1 MKDDV
6 ANKNSQVNGGYP
18 LHSFEDVEASYYVY
32 ISNEQDRALIRKAY
46 EYILK
51 KHEGQ
56 FRKSGEPYYHHLV
69 EVAYILTTLR
79 CGPVTIIS
87 GLLHDVVEDT
97 NTSLKEIESLFGK
110 EVAKIVE
117 ALTKIQSLKLSR
129 ISKEDFEAEDH
140 MKIFL
145 GMAQD
150 VRVIIVKLADRLHNM
165 RTLESLDEE
174 RQQTIS
180 RETLDVFVPIAHRLG
195 INFIKSELEDLAL
208 KHLEKEKYEE
218 ISKLLSNRFKTRKKS
233 LESLAKRIAD
243 ILFENKIPFEI
254 KTRIKSI
261 FSIYEKMYHSGKTF
275 DEIYDVLALRI
286 ITKTELQCYEIL
298 GLIHQTYRPIPG
310 RFKDYIAM
318 PKPNLYQSLHTS
330 IVSGDGNIYE
340 VQIRTEEM
348 DEVAES
354 GVAAHW
360 AYKEGY
366 YNSQK
371 EQREIENQLHW
382 FRDFVSMSSSNLDS
396 DAQEYME
403 SLTSDI
409 FGANV
414 YVFTP
419 KGKVV
424 ELPRGATCLD
434 FAFRIHTKVGET
446 TVGALINNVMVPLNT
461 KLKTG
466 DVVEIKTSKN
476 AAGPN
481 EKWLDFVVSHNAKSR
496 IRKYLYKKNA
506 TFMRQENIIK
516 GKNICVDAFRDR
528 GLNTEAEVLK
538 LIDKKEVLNHFNQE
552 DLDSLF
558 LAVANKEIIPSQI
571 IDYLG
576 LKKLTSLPNFK
587 NTNKTNLSGD
597 NCPVY
602 CKGVGKIMINLASCC
617 NPIPGDQI
625 VGFITRGKGISVH
638 RINCPNI
645 ANEKLRLV
653 DVYWKD
659 DLKFKNYQVD
669 LILEASDRN
678 SLLNDVMGVIASQS
692 ISLTAINAKVN
703 TQTLIATITATIHVE
718 SATKLQNLFNAL
730 LALKGVISVSRVI
743 H

>member
-1 MKDDV
+1 MDD
-6 ANKNSQVNGGYP
+6 AQLETTTALINGGYP
-18 LHSFEDVEASYYVY
+18 LHSFEDVQSLYEVY
-32 ISNEQDRALIRKAY
+32 ISNQNDRDKIKKAY
-46 EYILK
+46 DYILE
-51 KHEGQ
+51 KHKNQ
-56 FRKSGEPYYHHLV
+56 FRRSGEPYYHHLV
-69 EVAYILTTLR
+69 EVAYILASLQ
-79 CGPVTIIS
+79 CGPVTLCA

-97 NTSLKEIESLFGK
+97 NTPLKEIENLFGK
-110 EVAKIVE
+110 DVAKIVDS
-117 ALTKIQSLKLSR
+117 LTKIQRLKLSR
-129 ISKEDFEAEDH
+129 ISKEEFEAADH

-165 RTLESLDEE
+165 RTLEALSKE
-174 RQQTIS
+174 RQQIIS

-195 INFIKSELEDLAL
+195 INIIKSELEDLAL
-208 KHLEKEKYEE
+208 KYLEPDKYLE
-218 ISKLLSNRFKTRKKS
+218 ISKLLSNRFKLRKKS
-233 LESLAKRIAD
+233 LDSLAKRIAD
-243 ILFENKIPFEI
+243 ILFEHNIPFDI

-261 FSIYEKMYHSGKTF
+261 FSIYEKMYHKGKKF

-318 PKPNLYQSLHTS
+318 PKPNMYQSLHTC

-340 VQIRTEEM
+340 VQIRTDKM

-360 AYKEGY
+360 AYKEGS

-382 FRDFVSMSSSNLDS
+382 FRDFVSMSDDNDG

-403 SLTSDI
+403 SLTNDI

-434 FAFRIHTKVGET
+434 FAYKIHTKVGEST
-446 TVGALINNVMVPLNT
+446 TGAIINNIMVPLNT

-476 AAGPN
+476 ASGPN
-481 EKWLDFVVSHNAKSR
+481 EKWLDFVVSHNAKSN
-496 IRKYLYKKNA
+496 IKKYLYKKNA
-506 TFMRQENIIK
+506 AFMRQENILK
-516 GKNICVDAFRDR
+516 GKNICIDAFRDR
-528 GLNTEAEVLK
+528 GVTNENEVVK
-538 LIDKKEVLNHFNQE
+538 YIDKKEVLSQFNQ
-552 DLDSLF
+552 DSLENLF
-558 LAVANKEIIPSQI
+558 LAVANKEILPSSI
-571 IDYLG
+571 IEFLG
-576 LKKLTSLPNFK
+576 LKKTTGLPNVK
-587 NTNKTNLSGD
+587 INKTDLSGD

-625 VGFITRGKGISVH
+625 VGYITRGKGISVH

-645 ANEKLRLV
+645 AKEKLRLV
-653 DVYWKD
+653 NVYWKE
-659 DLKFKNYQVD
+659 DLKNKAYQVD
-669 LILEASDRN
+669 ICIEASDRN
-678 SLLNDVMGVIASQS
+678 SLLNDVMSLLATQNV
-692 ISLTAINAKVN
+692 SLTAINAKLN
-703 TQTLIATITATIHVE
+703 TQTLITTITATIHVE
-718 SATKLQNLFNAL
+718 NANKLQTIFNGL
-730 LALKGVISVSRVI
+730 LSLKGVISVSRVI

>member
-1 MKDDV
+1 METTEIKT
-6 ANKNSQVNGGYP
+6 QFNGGYK
-18 LHSFEDVEASYYVY
+18 LHNFEEVESLYDVY
-32 ISNEQDRALIRKAY
+32 ISNLKDREMIRTAY
-46 EYILK
+46 EYILQ

-56 FRKSGEPYYHHLV
+56 YRRSGEPYYHHLV
-69 EVAYILTTLR
+69 EVCYILATLQ
-79 CGPVTIIS
+79 CGPVTLCA

-97 NTSLKEIESLFGK
+97 NTPLKEIENKFGK
-110 EVAKIVE
+110 DVAKIVDS
-117 ALTKIQSLKLSR
+117 LTKIQRLKLSK
-129 ISKEDFEAEDH
+129 ISKEEFEAEDH

-165 RTLESLDEE
+165 RTLDSLTKD
-174 RQQTIS
+174 RQLIIS

-195 INFIKSELEDLAL
+195 INVIKSELEDLSL
-208 KHLEKEKYEE
+208 KYLEPDKYQE

-233 LESLAKRIAD
+233 LDALAKRIAD
-243 ILFENKIPFEI
+243 ILFEHNIPFDI

-261 FSIYEKMYHSGKTF
+261 YSIYEKMYHKGKKF

-286 ITKTELQCYEIL
+286 ITKTDLQCYEIL

-340 VQIRTEEM
+340 VQIRTEKM
-348 DEVAES
+348 DDVAES

-360 AYKEGY
+360 AYKEGS

-382 FRDFVSMSSSNLDS
+382 FRDFVSMSDHTDG

-403 SLTSDI
+403 SLTNDI

-434 FAFRIHTKVGET
+434 FAYRIHTKVGES
-446 TVGALINNVMVPLNT
+446 TVGALINNLMVPLNT

-466 DVVEIKTSKN
+466 DVCEIKTSKN
-476 AAGPN
+476 APGPN
-481 EKWLDFVVSHNAKSR
+481 EKWLDFVVSHNAKSA
-496 IRKYLYKKNA
+496 IKKYLFKKNA
-506 TFMRQENIIK
+506 AYMRQENINK
-516 GKNICVDAFRDR
+516 GKNICIDGFRDR
-528 GLNTEAEVLK
+528 GITSESEIIK
-538 LIDKKEVLNHFNQE
+538 YIDKKDVFNHFNVN
-552 DLDSLF
+552 DLDELF
-558 LAVANKEIIPSQI
+558 LSVSNKEILPSNLA
-571 IDYLG
+571 DYLG
-576 LKKLTSLPNFK
+576 LKKITSLPTFK
-587 NTNKTNLSGD
+587 NNKVSND
-597 NCPVY
+597 DDCPVY

-625 VGFITRGKGISVH
+625 VGYITRGKGISVH

-645 ANEKLRLV
+645 AKEKLRLV
-653 DVYWKD
+653 NVYWRD
-659 DLKFKNYQVD
+659 DLQNKKYQVD
-669 LILEASDRN
+669 ISLDASDRT
-678 SLLNDVMGVIASQS
+678 SLLNDVMSALASQN
-692 ISLTAINAKVN
+692 IMLTAINAKLN
-703 TQTLIATITATIHVE
+703 TQTLITTITATIHVE
-718 SATKLQNLFNAL
+718 NAKKLENVFSL
-730 LALKGVISVSRVI
+730 LLSLKGVINVSRVI